1 MRHYS
6 VILRSCPHELLY
18 SGSEELRL
26 GSLVS
31 VPFRKGISKAIIRSV
46 VDADKEI
53 SAKKIDSVIQNDIIE
68 KWRLDLV
75 AKISEYYF
83 CSINQALRLFFP
95 SFLWSGKEPKR
106 EMFVT
111 RSEGVFDRDSLKRS
125 RKQAELVTH
134 IESSKKLR
142 LSDVRKTFSSQTVK
156 QLLSK
161 KIIQLSSGHI
171 VPGFVIPLPEVSPD
185 KNLTGEQHNI
195 LSTIIHSPGKKFLVH
210 GITGSGKTEIY
221 LRLAQEMRSK
231 NKGCIILVPE
241 IALTTQLI
249 QYFSSC
255 FQGELAVF
263 HSRMTDQERLQEWW
277 RLKNGEAHVLL
288 SSRSGL
294 FAPVQNLGLI
304 VVDEEHEWTY
314 KQENAPRYHARK
326 VAEMMQEL
334 QPDITLVLG
343 SATPDICTYHRTL
356 GTQSDYTLLEL
367 TKRISESGTGELPN
381 VDIVDLRDEFKKRNY
396 SIFSD
401 SLREALTETL
411 ANHEQAI
418 LFLNRRGSASS
429 VMCRE
434 CGFSTRCEQ
443 CDIPMTLHTKQTEAS
458 GVLVCHHCG
467 SLKKPPVV
475 CPKCRS
481 ANIRNVGIGTERVEY
496 EIKKL
501 FPNARVLRA
510 DRDTTDTKK
519 GFETIYHTFQNHE
532 ADILIGTQM
541 VAKGLDI
548 PKVSLV
554 GVILAD
560 IGLHIP
566 DFRSSEKTFQL
577 LTQVAGR
584 AGRREKRGNVIIQ
597 TYSPT
602 HPAVIAASHHDYQS
616 FYTSELKERQDF
628 GYPPFSSILK
638 LTFTHRDKGV
648 CFRTASHLHE
658 LLVKLRDDVQ
668 ALSKS
673 LHETGPKLSTSLA
686 PAAIPRLHSQYRWNL
701 FLEGDGWDKILR
713 GIQLE
718 RGWKIDRDPI
728 NMS

>member
-26 GSLVS
+26 GSLVC
-31 VPFRKGISKAIIRSV
+31 VPFRKGISRAIIRSIT
-46 VDADKEI
+46 DATNEI
-53 SAKKIDSVIQNDIIE
+53 PAKKISSVIQNDVIE

-75 AKISEYYF
+75 SRISEYYF

-111 RSEGVFDRDSLKRS
+111 RSEGAFDPDSLKRS
-125 RKQAELVTH
+125 RKQAELLASV
-134 IESSKKLR
+134 ESSKKLR

-161 KIIQLSSGHI
+161 KIIQLSSGNI
-171 VPGFVIPLPEVSPD
+171 VPGFTIPLPKDSQD
-185 KNLTGEQHNI
+185 KNLTSEQQNI
-195 LSTIIHSPGKKFLVH
+195 LSTIIHSPKKKFLIH

-249 QYFSSC
+249 QYFSSY
-255 FQGELAVF
+255 FQGELAVV

-343 SATPDICTYHRTL
+343 SATPDICTYHRAIDAK
-356 GTQSDYTLLEL
+356 SDYVLLEL
-367 TKRISESGTGELPN
+367 TRRISESGTGELPH

-443 CDIPMTLHTKQTEAS
+443 CDIPMTLHTKQTEAP
-458 GVLVCHHCG
+458 GILVCHHCG

-475 CPKCRS
+475 CPKCGS

-501 FPNARVLRA
+501 FPSARVLRA

-597 TYSPT
+597 TYSPA

-648 CFRTASHLHE
+648 CFRTANHLYE

-668 ALSKS
+668 TLSKN
-673 LHETGPKLSTSLA
+673 LGETSPRLSISLA

-701 FLEGDGWDKILR
+701 FLEGDGWEKILR